1 MAFADAGAGSGRV
14 TGRTRSAAGAL
25 PSPGRPAA
33 SAAILSRMQPVV
45 RLVLV
50 LVLVLVLGLLASSS
64 MVAERLVG
72 RARVIDGA
80 TIVVGGVHVRLQG
93 VAAPEVAHPG
103 QPQDEPGGP
112 EAKAFIQEL
121 VEDRT
126 VVCTLTGERTLGRR
140 VGTCMVDGHDIS
152 AGS

>member
-1 MAFADAGAGSGRV
+1 
-14 TGRTRSAAGAL
+14 
-25 PSPGRPAA
+25 
-33 SAAILSRMQPVV
+33 MQPVV

>member
-1 MAFADAGAGSGRV
+1 
-14 TGRTRSAAGAL
+14 L
-25 PSPGRPAA
+25 PSAF
-33 SAAILSRMQPVV
+33 
-45 RLVLV
+45 
-50 LVLVLVLGLLASSS
+50 
-64 MVAERLVG
+64 G
-72 RARVIDGA
+72 RARVIDGD

-140 VGTCMVDGHDIS
+140 VGTCMVDGHDIGRELIEDRLQRVHPEL
-152 AGS
+152 ARFVRWDPAPD